1 MLAKNFHYS
10 SGIPALSPTESG
22 QGKGIAFL
30 RRAAMIYLKQKISLL
45 SMKCYR
51 TDSEGST
58 KSSQIAGAHSLHRR
72 PAAFSILEVLVA
84 SAIMGIV
91 MFVLVSTANTTLQLW
106 RVSSEKI
113 AVDREGRSGLALLAW
128 DLQNI
133 VQPTN
138 LALRPW
144 IYTNIVVNG
153 SAPIPILSFLTR
165 KPADYQHPSDDLGD
179 VCYVEYRYTNYSITR
194 AFVGSSNTFS
204 AIRSGAFP
212 TNFATNFETLATNVW
227 RIKLWG
233 LPSTNANIAY
243 GSTGQ
248 QSAAGESLR
257 AIEYRLGILDGK
269 YMKLYSAPNGDKLA
283 AAQNFQSLR
292 WYQGIQPVS
301 PPTQ

>member
-1 MLAKNFHYS
+1 
-10 SGIPALSPTESG
+10 
-22 QGKGIAFL
+22 
-30 RRAAMIYLKQKISLL
+30 
-45 SMKCYR
+45 
-51 TDSEGST
+51 
-58 KSSQIAGAHSLHRR
+58 
-72 PAAFSILEVLVA
+72 
-84 SAIMGIV
+84 

-128 DLQNI
+128 DLQNL

-144 IYTNIVVNG
+144 INTNNVTNG
-153 SAPIPILSFLTR
+153 SSAVPILKFLTL
-165 KPADYQHPSDDLGD
+165 KPADYQNTSIDLAD

-194 AFVGSSNTFS
+194 AFVASRDTF
-204 AIRSGAFP
+204 AALVNGNFP
-212 TNFATNFETLATNVW
+212 TNSITNFETLATNVW
-227 RIKLWG
+227 RIKFWG
-233 LPSTNANIAY
+233 LQSTNANIAY
-243 GSTGQ
+243 SSTGQ

-269 YMKLYSAPNGDKLA
+269 YMKLYSAPAGDKLA